1 MKRNILYCCLCA
13 VLLGL
18 SACGDEPE
26 NKVTGFEEGT
36 GGLRLMAG
44 YSTEI
49 KVPVITR
56 SADFSDLAVED
67 LHIVI
72 TDNKD
77 NSVKLD
83 KVYGD
88 LLNEEEGGLPVV
100 LPLGEYTVKA
110 CTTTETADGVT
121 EIPYFMAENNKVV
134 VVEKQISN
142 VALSCSF
149 ESIGVEL
156 EISDRFKQLMKE
168 HPNNYSYQVTVSNG
182 IASREFTPEKMAPAY
197 LLDVCK
203 ALVVKVKVRLDSS
216 NKWYP
221 ERTYYV
227 KNSLNTPATS
237 PQLGEYYVI
246 HLDAGAEQE
255 DALSLK
261 SVTQE
266 IKE

>member
-13 VLLGL
+13 VLLGW

-56 SADFSDLAVED
+56 SADFSALAVKD

-88 LLNEEEGGLPVV
+88 LLNEEEGGLPIV

-110 CTTTETADGVT
+110 CTTTDTAEGVT
-121 EIPYFMAENNKVV
+121 EIPYFMAENDKVRV
-134 VVEKQISN
+134 EEKQISN
-142 VALSCSF
+142 VSLRCTF

-156 EISDRFKQLMKE
+156 AVSDQFKQLME
-168 HPNNYSYQVTVSNG
+168 EQPNNYSYQVTVSNG
-182 IASREFTPEKMAPAY
+182 IVSREFTPDKMTAVY
-197 LLDVCK
+197 FLDACK
-203 ALVVKVKVRLDSS
+203 ALVVKVKVRLGAS
-216 NKWYP
+216 NSWYP
-221 ERTYYV
+221 KRTYYV

-246 HLDAGAEQE
+246 RLDAGAEQE
-255 DALSLK
+255 ETLSLK

>member
-1 MKRNILYCCLCA
+1 MKRNILYNCLCA

-26 NKVTGFEEGT
+26 SKMIGFEEGT

-49 KVPVITR
+49 KIPIITR
-56 SADFSDLAVED
+56 SADFSELAVDD

-77 NSVKLD
+77 NSVKLN

-88 LLNEEEGGLPVV
+88 LLNEDDGGVRDI

-110 CTTTETADGVT
+110 STTTDTAEGVT
-121 EIPYFMAENNKVV
+121 KIPYFMAENNKVKV
-134 VVEKQISN
+134 EEKQISN
-142 VALSCSF
+142 VSLRCTF

-156 EISDRFKQLMKE
+156 ALSDQFKQLME
-168 HPNNYSYQVTVSNG
+168 EQPNNYSYQVTVSNG
-182 IASREFTPEKMAPAY
+182 TASREFTPDEMTVAY
-197 LLDVCK
+197 FLDACD
-203 ALVVKVKVRLDSS
+203 ALVVKVKVRLGSS

-227 KNSLNTPATS
+227 KNTLNTPATS

-246 HLDAGAEQE
+246 SLDAGLESE
-255 DALSLK
+255 KSLSLK
-261 SVTQE
+261 SVAQNITE
-266 IKE
+266 

>member
-1 MKRNILYCCLCA
+1 MKRNILYCCLCT

-18 SACGDEPE
+18 SACGDGSVDKNEY
-26 NKVTGFEEGT
+26 FEEGM

-49 KVPVITR
+49 KVPIITR
-56 SADFSDLAVED
+56 SADFSDLVVED

-88 LLNEEEGGLPVV
+88 LLNEEEGGLPIV

-110 CTTTETADGVT
+110 CTTTDTADGIT
-121 EIPYFMAENNKVV
+121 EIPYFMAENNKVM

-142 VALSCSF
+142 VALSCTF

-156 EISDRFKQLMKE
+156 EISDQFKQLMKE

-182 IASREFTPEKMAPAY
+182 MASWEFTPEKMTTAY
-197 LLDVCK
+197 FLDACK
-203 ALVVKVKVRLDSS
+203 ALVVKVKVRLGSS

-246 HLDAGAEQE
+246 RLDAGLELE
-255 DALSLK
+255 KVLSLK
-261 SVTQE
+261 SVTQNITE
-266 IKE
+266 